1 MPNRET
7 EPQDLEQERQEIARL
22 AYSYWE
28 SRGCID
34 GHDVE
39 DWLMAEEEVRSR
51 RALRQESRREDQRRT
66 AA

>member
-7 EPQDLEQERQEIARL
+7 EPQDPEQERQEIARL

-28 SRGCID
+28 SRGRID

-39 DWLMAEEEVRSR
+39 DWLMAEQEVRSR
-51 RALRQESRREDQRRT
+51 RAPRREDQRREART